1 MTRASA
7 WLIAVL
13 ALAVGAAHGANED
26 RARGEAEL
34 AKRLAGYQAGKPRDC
49 VLLSELHG
57 TQIIDG
63 TAILY
68 RGNGDTL
75 YLNRPSGAEIL
86 RRDVVMVD
94 YPHGSQLCRM
104 DIVELYDSGTRMPRG
119 SISLGSFVPY
129 VKVKPGQ
136 GTRTP

>member
-1 MTRASA
+1 MPGGRTSRQGHRHAPA
-7 WLIAVL
+7 
-13 ALAVGAAHGANED
+13 
-26 RARGEAEL
+26 
-34 AKRLAGYQAGKPRDC
+34 
-49 VLLSELHG
+49 
-57 TQIIDG
+57 
-63 TAILY
+63 
-68 RGNGDTL
+68 
-75 YLNRPSGAEIL
+75 IL